1 MTIDRAIEIFNP
13 YSPMTSENAPSDQ
26 EIEESLH
33 LATYA
38 LRFLKTM
45 KDKPTCNTCAIVHTC
60 KYTPDWGAPVR
71 YNCPHYVK
79 EEN

>member
-1 MTIDRAIEIFNP
+1 
-13 YSPMTSENAPSDQ
+13 MTSENAPSDQ

-33 LATYA
+33 LATQA
-38 LRFLKTM
+38 LHFLKAM
-45 KDKPTCNTCAIVHTC
+45 KDKPTCNTCAIINTC
-60 KYTPDWGAPVR
+60 KYAPDWGEPVR